1 MKNSTNLETQFQKE
15 ELLGVL
21 TRLLTQR
28 SGFYAKVIL
37 ADLQNLGYLQGGLNN
52 SRSEPQ
58 LNIISSSHQAQKEPP
73 QLPISQLPSSEVV
86 ESKTVAIQEQIR
98 EKVVEIAAEKTGLPK
113 EAIKLEYRLLDDLN
127 LDSIKAGSLMA
138 EIAKTYHLEGKFE
151 PSEFANAT
159 LAEIIENVTSYLE
172 ESSIQN
178 SKQNSKIESE
188 TTHSSSYVSSFSV
201 ELIKAEL
208 TTDVRDTVE
217 KIAIAC
223 IKSHQEL
230 AENIAQLWDGFD
242 IPDRLLILI
251 PETWENLTETIE
263 MLTNVAQKTAE
274 KTCELGFI
282 QFGNGYFSRCENND
296 PATSI
301 FSVVSFAASLHL
313 ERPHQKIRVVEF
325 DHSLSFE
332 IMNQKIKAEFTT
344 SDNYSV
350 AGYNC
355 EIQRH
360 QMVYELAQKKSQS
373 RNVNLTSEDVI
384 IVTGGAKGI
393 TAECAIAL
401 AE

>member
-1 MKNSTNLETQFQKE
+1 
-15 ELLGVL
+15 
-21 TRLLTQR
+21 
-28 SGFYAKVIL
+28 YAKVIL

-230 AENIAQLWDGFD
+230 AENIAQLWDGVD

-251 PETWENLTETIE
+251 PET
-263 MLTNVAQKTAE
+263 
-274 KTCELGFI
+274 
-282 QFGNGYFSRCENND
+282 
-296 PATSI
+296 
-301 FSVVSFAASLHL
+301 
-313 ERPHQKIRVVEF
+313 
-325 DHSLSFE
+325 
-332 IMNQKIKAEFTT
+332 
-344 SDNYSV
+344 
-350 AGYNC
+350 
-355 EIQRH
+355 
-360 QMVYELAQKKSQS
+360 
-373 RNVNLTSEDVI
+373 
-384 IVTGGAKGI
+384 
-393 TAECAIAL
+393 
-401 AE
+401 